1 MKKKII
7 PGFLFLIGL
16 LFFLYP
22 YIAHYVNDYAMQQEI
37 EQFQTVSAQPV
48 NEDEKKQLYDDM
60 MEYNRSLVQNSQNN
74 IEDAFTDEVVASN
87 AFYQHE
93 GEGDIDTGEVND
105 MNTESN
111 DGKDIGGDDYTV
123 ESSRS
128 EISSS
133 GSQLSSFGTSFYF
146 YIRIPKI
153 NVELPIY
160 VGASDDNL
168 MKGAAVVSGSSLPL
182 GGQGSHSVIAA
193 HRGTLHHR
201 MFLDLDRLN
210 SGDLFEIH
218 TMDGKLVYRV
228 TGTKVVYPN
237 EVDTLTIRQ
246 DKDLITL
253 VTCLKYP
260 MNDRRLLVYGERV
273 E

>member
-1 MKKKII
+1 MKKKLI
-7 PGFLFLIGL
+7 PSFLFVLGL

-22 YIAHYVNDYAMQQEI
+22 YIAHYINDYAMQQEI

-48 NEDEKKQLYDDM
+48 NEEEKKQLHNDM
-60 MEYNRSLVQNSQNN
+60 MEYNRSLIQNSQIT
-74 IEDAFTDEVVASN
+74 IEDAFTEDVLASN
-87 AFYQHE
+87 AFYQYE
-93 GEGDIDTGEVND
+93 DEGDINTDELVD
-105 MNTESN
+105 MNSDD
-111 DGKDIGGDDYTV
+111 DGKAIGGEGYSV
-123 ESSRS
+123 ESVSS
-128 EISSS
+128 DGNSS
-133 GSQLSSFGTSFYF
+133 GSSSSSFGTSFYF

-153 NVELPIY
+153 NIELPIY
-160 VGASDDNL
+160 VGASDENL
-168 MKGAAVVSGSSLPL
+168 LKGAAVVSGSSLPL

-201 MFLDLDRLN
+201 MFLDLDRLS

-218 TMDGKLVYRV
+218 TMNGKLVYRV

-237 EVDTLTIRQ
+237 EVDTLTIEQ
-246 DKDLITL
+246 DKDLVTL

>member
-7 PGFLFLIGL
+7 PGFLFLLGL

-48 NEDEKKQLYDDM
+48 NEEEKKQLYNDM
-60 MEYNRSLVQNSQNN
+60 MEYNRSLVQNSQNT
-74 IEDAFTDEVVASN
+74 IEDAFTEDVLASN
-87 AFYQHE
+87 AFYQYE
-93 GEGDIDTGEVND
+93 DEDEIATDEINELDT
-105 MNTESN
+105 
-111 DGKDIGGDDYTV
+111 DGKDIGGDAYTV
-123 ESSRS
+123 ESA
-128 EISSS
+128 SSS

-153 NVELPIY
+153 NIELPIY

-182 GGQGSHSVIAA
+182 GSNGSHSVIAA

-210 SGDLFEIH
+210 TGDLFEIH
-218 TMDGKLVYRV
+218 TMDGMMVYRV
-228 TGTKVVYPN
+228 TGSKVVYPN

-246 DKDLITL
+246 DKDLVTL

>member
-7 PGFLFLIGL
+7 PAFLFLLGL

-48 NEDEKKQLYDDM
+48 NEQEKKQLYDDM
-60 MEYNRSLVQNSQNN
+60 MEYNRSLVHNSQNT
-74 IEDAFTDEVVASN
+74 IEDAFTEDVLASN
-87 AFYQHE
+87 AFYQYE
-93 GEGDIDTGEVND
+93 GEDEIATDEINDLDT
-105 MNTESN
+105 
-111 DGKDIGGDDYTV
+111 DGKDIGGDGYTV
-123 ESSRS
+123 ESA
-128 EISSS
+128 SSS

-153 NVELPIY
+153 NIELPIY

-182 GGQGSHSVIAA
+182 GNNGSHSVIAA

-218 TMDGKLVYRV
+218 TMDGTMVYRV
-228 TGTKVVYPN
+228 TGSKVVYPN
-237 EVDTLTIRQ
+237 EVDTLTIKQ
-246 DKDLITL
+246 DKDLVTL